1 MRILYANMPVMAKY
15 LVTGGA
21 GFIGSHLVDRL
32 LKDGHEVVVIDD
44 FSLGKKENLTS
55 HKNLVVYKKSICEN
69 LDKFFSSNRFD
80 AVFHLAA
87 LPRVQFS
94 IAYPRESHEA
104 NINGTLNLLLATRD
118 HGVKRFIYSSSSS
131 VYGDQKKLP
140 LVETMMPD
148 PMSPYA
154 FQKLAG
160 EYYCRLFAKLYGLE
174 TISLRYFNVY
184 GPRQNPDGAYAG
196 QIPKFF
202 SKLLAGETPVI
213 NGDGTQTRDNTFV
226 SDVVEANLA
235 SLGGSTPQ
243 WGESFNIGGGH
254 NHSVNETTRQILKL
268 TGSKIKPKHGPAV
281 IEPRDTLAN
290 VSKAKKIL
298 GWTPK
303 TRYEDGLALTY
314 EYFTER

>member
-1 MRILYANMPVMAKY
+1 MSARLVMRILYANMPVMAKY

-44 FSLGKKENLTS
+44 FSLGKKENLP
-55 HKNLVVYKKSICEN
+55 KNKKLTVHKKSICEK
-69 LDKFFSSNRFD
+69 LDTIFRKHKFD

-213 NGDGTQTRDNTFV
+213 NCDGTQTRDNTFV
-226 SDVVEANLA
+226 SDVVEANILSA
-235 SLGGSTPQ
+235 QLTPAFSSPQGGGLEGA
-243 WGESFNIGGGH
+243 WGQAFNIGAGR
-254 NHSVNETTRQILKL
+254 NTSVNE
-268 TGSKIKPKHGPAV
+268 
-281 IEPRDTLAN
+281 
-290 VSKAKKIL
+290 
-298 GWTPK
+298 
-303 TRYEDGLALTY
+303 
-314 EYFTER
+314 